1 MCPPRAHTRGAPPA
15 ALSADSDRAMVQV
28 AERQTAAPVGLRS
41 YRLVCAPWRAR
52 RGADSN
58 ARAGRVE
65 RERPS
70 RASSI

>member
-41 YRLVCAPWRAR
+41 YRLVCAPWRASKQR
-52 RGADSN
+52 TSECCRNYGS
-58 ARAGRVE
+58 
-65 RERPS
+65 S
-70 RASSI
+70 RT